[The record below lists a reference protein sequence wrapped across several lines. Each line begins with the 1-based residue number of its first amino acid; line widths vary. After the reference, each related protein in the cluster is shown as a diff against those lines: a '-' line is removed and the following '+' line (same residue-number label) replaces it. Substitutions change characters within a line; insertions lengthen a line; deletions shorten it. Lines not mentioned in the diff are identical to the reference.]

1 MGVDTIWFAAYFV
14 YACLDGIAS
23 KKVKHYLQLPNHI
36 FDGTPKYWSI
46 LFDLTQFKQ

>member
-23 KKVKHYLQLPNHI
+23 KKVKHYTYNYQTI
-36 FDGTPKYWSI
+36 RRYS
-46 LFDLTQFKQ
+46 